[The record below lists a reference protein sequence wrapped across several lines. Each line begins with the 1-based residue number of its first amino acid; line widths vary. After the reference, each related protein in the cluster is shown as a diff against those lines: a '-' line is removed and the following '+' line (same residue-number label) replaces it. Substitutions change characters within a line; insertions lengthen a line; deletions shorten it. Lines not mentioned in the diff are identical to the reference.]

1 MNPNQRKS
9 TETQKQYKERLREQ
23 NSAAKG
29 RPVRVLWNSAQ
40 RGTYIR
46 AKHGDLGG

>member
-23 NSAAKG
+23 NNAAKG
-29 RPVRVLWNSAQ
+29 RTGRVLWNSAQ
-40 RGTYIR
+40 RGTYVR
-46 AKHGDLGG
+46 ARDGELT